1 MRPALGDKFLDLSP
15 KAQPTKE
22 NINYSPS
29 SKLKTCVVRDP
40 VKRRKRQATKWE
52 KHLHKELSKLNN
64 KNPIGKWAKEIN
76 RHFTK
81 EYIQITK

>member
-1 MRPALGDKFLDLSP
+1 MLGEEFLDLSP

-40 VKRRKRQATKWE
+40 VKRRKRQPTEWE
-52 KHLHKELSKLNN
+52 KHLH
-64 KNPIGKWAKEIN
+64 ITYQ
-76 RHFTK
+76 TK
-81 EYIQITK
+81 D

>member
-52 KHLHKELSKLNN
+52 KHLHTTYQ
-64 KNPIGKWAKEIN
+64 
-76 RHFTK
+76 TK
-81 EYIQITK
+81 DSYLEYIKNSQNSTIKILLENGQKR